1 MTSLRMY
8 SVLGWKDVILIVLST
23 LLLTAC
29 GGGGGKNKSEK
40 IGPVGG
46 TATSGDGKASVTI
59 PADALS
65 NETAITVAPASNPP
79 AGNIGTAYEFG
90 PSGTTF
96 NKPVTIS
103 IGYDEAA
110 LPSGVAESDLR
121 MGTAVNG
128 QWQAVSNS
136 NTDTTTNIVTGT
148 TDHFSIYAVVP
159 SSLLVSANAAQLN
172 TEGLELLNNKNVL
185 GAKDKFKQAV
195 EAVGTQTSSD
205 ADTARFFYAL
215 TRIGSFAFDLA
226 SDGNSNDLN
235 RPADFLDR
243 FGCSSSRD
251 PFAFSGV
258 CPKNL
263 STPSNVPAGNEFQ
276 TFLQNV
282 VLPEVEAAIDNLND
296 VSSTFNLRWTEPI
309 SNLSVESDY
318 GDVLAYRAALKSVQ
332 AQILAFLSYNL
343 EGDINSE
350 VADPT
355 ATAEAR
361 LARHPDIF
369 KPNPAAATNFPL
381 ARTLLQSATDDLIAA
396 VNAIQAETDSQADD
410 LVNLNLATPQEIA
423 QEIANL
429 EVYRSALFSPTTVYD
444 NGTPSTSDDLI
455 VNGNAVFTGPFDIRD
470 FSPPVAGDVPGLFP
484 DATFGGAI
492 IQGLDVN
499 TDVNPPNG
507 RPDLLE

>member
-8 SVLGWKDVILIVLST
+8 SVVGWKDVILIVLST

-40 IGPVGG
+40 IGPIGG

-90 PSGTTF
+90 PSGTAF

-110 LPSGVAESDLR
+110 LPSGIAESDLR

-136 NTDTTTNIVTGT
+136 NTDTTANIVTGT

-172 TEGLELLNNKNVL
+172 TEGLELLKNKNVL

-215 TRIGSFAFDLA
+215 TRIGSFALDLT
-226 SDGNSNDLN
+226 SDGNPNDLN

-251 PFAFSGV
+251 PFAFNGV

-276 TFLQNV
+276 TFLKNV
-282 VLPEVEAAIDNLND
+282 VLPEVEAAIGNLND
-296 VSSTFNLRWTEPI
+296 VSSTFNLQVDGT
-309 SNLSVESDY
+309 D
-318 GDVLAYRAALKSVQ
+318 
-332 AQILAFLSYNL
+332 
-343 EGDINSE
+343 
-350 VADPT
+350 
-355 ATAEAR
+355 
-361 LARHPDIF
+361 
-369 KPNPAAATNFPL
+369 
-381 ARTLLQSATDDLIAA
+381 LQS
-396 VNAIQAETDSQADD
+396 V
-410 LVNLNLATPQEIA
+410 
-423 QEIANL
+423 
-429 EVYRSALFSPTTVYD
+429 R
-444 NGTPSTSDDLI
+444 
-455 VNGNAVFTGPFDIRD
+455 
-470 FSPPVAGDVPGLFP
+470 
-484 DATFGGAI
+484 
-492 IQGLDVN
+492 
-499 TDVNPPNG
+499 
-507 RPDLLE
+507 